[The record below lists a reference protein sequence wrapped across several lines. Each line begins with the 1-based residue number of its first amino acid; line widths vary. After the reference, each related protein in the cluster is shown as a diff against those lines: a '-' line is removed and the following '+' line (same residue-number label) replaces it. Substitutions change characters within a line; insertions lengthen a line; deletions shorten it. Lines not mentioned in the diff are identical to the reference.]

1 MKIFKKVRLLIISAI
16 ILNLI
21 LIVSISNTEK
31 RNLGHFKAHMV
42 NYGKLIMKTLEG
54 GNRIFMMNMGFSRH
68 NLELL
73 ADELAKNESVKN
85 LIIFDEQGKI
95 LFSIKNVDNLQLKTL
110 ENGVLETEN
119 ELILR
124 NKIIFDPARRR
135 FGMMG
140 RFDEF
145 PREKI
150 VFNAFLI
157 MDLTNYN
164 NIKREIFLNIFFII
178 ATEVLLIFIA
188 LYLFKIF
195 KSYIN
200 TQEKLKKIEKEAELG
215 KFANVLAHEI
225 KNPLSSMKGLVE
237 FSAKKVGDD
246 KIKDYLSKSLEEIE
260 RLNKIVNDF
269 LSFGRPVVLDKKVV
283 DIKSIFLKA
292 MEILRYDISN
302 KNINVEI
309 EGETFSQSVD
319 SEKILQ
325 VVINLLLNALTAS
338 PANEKIKIILDNTKK
353 SFKIINKI
361 VNKDFDEN
369 KLFEP
374 FYSTRAKGSGLGLSI
389 CRKIIE
395 LHDGEIIIESTNPF
409 VVSVNLGKS
418 A

>member
-21 LIVSISNTEK
+21 LIVSIFNTEK

-73 ADELAKNESVKN
+73 AEELAKNESVKN
-85 LIIFDEQGKI
+85 LIISDEQGKI
-95 LFSIKNVDNLQLKTL
+95 IFSIKDVDNLQLKTL
-110 ENGVLETEN
+110 ENGVFETEN

-145 PREKI
+145 PGEKI

-237 FSAKKVGDD
+237 FSAKKVEDD

-269 LSFGRPVVLDKKVV
+269 LSFGRPAVLDKKVV

-302 KNINVEI
+302 KNINLEI
-309 EGETFSQSVD
+309 EGETFFQSVD

-338 PANEKIKIILDNTKK
+338 PTNEKIKIILDNTKK

-409 VVSVNLGKS
+409 IVSVNLGKS

>member
-1 MKIFKKVRLLIISAI
+1 
-16 ILNLI
+16 
-21 LIVSISNTEK
+21 
-31 RNLGHFKAHMV
+31 
-42 NYGKLIMKTLEG
+42 
-54 GNRIFMMNMGFSRH
+54 
-68 NLELL
+68 
-73 ADELAKNESVKN
+73 
-85 LIIFDEQGKI
+85 
-95 LFSIKNVDNLQLKTL
+95 
-110 ENGVLETEN
+110 
-119 ELILR
+119 
-124 NKIIFDPARRR
+124 
-135 FGMMG
+135 
-140 RFDEF
+140 
-145 PREKI
+145 
-150 VFNAFLI
+150 

-361 VNKDFDEN
+361 VNKDFDDN